1 MLVIYIM
8 QTHIDNI
15 PHIKQ
20 NKVLSSLGKIQS
32 SFSVIKGFEPKKVF
46 SPTSVESM
54 SNIKFD
60 TIIKPNKDKNTY
72 EVLTDPNE
80 DESSKEI
87 ADKEEGEEG
96 EDSDNDEAE
105 LDSID
110 IQTILKQDLNFAFV
124 GTLSIIGLFILYRM
138 IQKSR

>member
-1 MLVIYIM
+1 M
-8 QTHIDNI
+8 QTQIDNI

-20 NKVLSSLGKIQS
+20 KKVLSSLVDPQS

-60 TIIKPNKDKNTY
+60 TIIKPNKDTNTY

-80 DESSKEI
+80 DESSREI
-87 ADKEEGEEG
+87 ADKEEGDEG
-96 EDSDNDEAE
+96 KDSD
-105 LDSID
+105 
-110 IQTILKQDLNFAFV
+110 
-124 GTLSIIGLFILYRM
+124 GLFQFKVKQFDERPDSPKFYFLFDEKKEFTRT
-138 IQKSR
+138 RVV